1 MRGRTVRRYAGEGEQ
16 YVGMQEREKCL
27 CGEEDYDS
35 ECVSERTSE
44 NINIRDYNTKER
56 HERYLLLEPSA
67 LRR

>member
-1 MRGRTVRRYAGEGEQ
+1 MSERRVRRYAGEGEQ
-16 YVGMQEREKCL
+16 YLGTQEREKCL
-27 CGEEDYDS
+27 CREEDYDS

-44 NINIRDYNTKER
+44 NINIRGYNTKGR